1 MSAQIIPFAPRAQ
14 RFRPAAESAWEAYDA
29 AQRVACTLYHDPS
42 STAQERLD
50 ASLKAIRLHA
60 DLVQA
65 LGVRQ

>member
-1 MSAQIIPFAPRAQ
+1 MSAEVIPFSPRAH

-29 AQRVACTLYHDPS
+29 AQRVACALYHDPA

-60 DLVQA
+60 DLVRA
-65 LGVRQ
+65 LGVHQ